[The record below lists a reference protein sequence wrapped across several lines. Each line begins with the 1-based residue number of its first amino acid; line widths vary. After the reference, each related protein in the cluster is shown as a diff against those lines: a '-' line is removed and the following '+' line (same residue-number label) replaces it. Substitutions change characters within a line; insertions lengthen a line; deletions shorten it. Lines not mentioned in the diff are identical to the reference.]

1 PGGLSRRALGSLEAA
16 AAVAGS
22 LRGDAMGLGLQL
34 VSQPVEARNLRR
46 ARAVR
51 ERLREQPVR
60 EPRVARQERAV
71 QVRPHDPAG
80 PAALVAALA
89 VVAEARDDAA
99 ERLGARVQVRPAG
112 VVLEAREC
120 PFVARLTLALQQ
132 PVAGHPAVARDRLER
147 EDARAGHVLA

>member
-46 ARAVR
+46 ARAVG
-51 ERLREQPVR
+51 ERLRQQPVR
-60 EPRVARQERAV
+60 EPRVPRQERAV
-71 QVRPHDPAG
+71 EVRADDPAG

-99 ERLGARVQVRPAG
+99 ERLGAGIEVGPAR
-112 VVLEAREC
+112 VVLEARKRSLL
-120 PFVARLTLALQQ
+120 ARLQLALQQ
-132 PVAGHPAVARDRLER
+132 HVADHPPVARHRLE
-147 EDARAGHVLA
+147 